1 MEENAFGPFVPRRL
15 LTRERGQILLIVALA
30 ALGLLALTGLV
41 VDGGLLYLSRRQ
53 AQNAADAAALAGAKT
68 LSLTW
73 DDVQARNTALYY
85 AGLNGFDNDGVQDSV
100 HVAHP
105 PDAGEFAG
113 NPNFIRVTIVVTNP
127 TYFIHL
133 VYGGPARASASST
146 AGVEPCPPA
155 PSVMTLHPSACQAFD
170 MRGNATLRVLQ
181 GGVIVNSACQSD
193 ALYATGNVQLVSDGC
208 ILVTGKYRVDGA
220 SATVHPR
227 PNIGVTPTANPLA
240 STPLPDLAGL
250 PIRHGTPHQPRTLRI
265 LHGDV
270 TLSPGI
276 YYGGIEILANASVTL
291 EPGLYVM
298 AGGGLEIRA
307 NATVTGQEVCI
318 YNTQAPDYPEGD
330 GAFGAITLQQNTSI
344 NLTPPTSG
352 PYAGLVFF
360 QDPANPREMY
370 ITGDA
375 TLDAG
380 GGTIYLPGARLHL
393 AGNATSNAPFIALT
407 FLAEGNARMTVRPT
421 IGQGAG
427 GLGAQRVFLA
437 E

>member
-1 MEENAFGPFVPRRL
+1 MLGSSVLRRP
-15 LTRERGQILLIVALA
+15 TIGERGQILLIVALA

-41 VDGGLLYLSRRQ
+41 VDGGLLYLSRRH
-53 AQNAADAAALAGAKT
+53 AQNAADAAALAGAKA

-73 DDVQARNTALYY
+73 DDAQARNTALYY

-113 NPNFIRVTIVVTNP
+113 NPHYIRVTIVVTNP

-133 VYGGPARASASST
+133 VYGGPVRASASST

-155 PSVMTLHPSACQAFD
+155 PSVMTLHPNACQAFD
-170 MRGNATLRVLQ
+170 MRGNASLRVLQ
-181 GGVIVNSACQSD
+181 GGVIVNSACQTD
-193 ALYATGNVQLVSDGC
+193 ALYVTGNAQLWSDGC
-208 ILVTGKYRVDGA
+208 ILVTGKYRVDGV
-220 SATVHPR
+220 SAVVQPR
-227 PNIGVTPTANPLA
+227 PNIGVSPTANPLA

-250 PIRHGTPHQPRTLRI
+250 PVRHGTPNQPQTLRI
-265 LHGDV
+265 PYGDV
-270 TLSPGI
+270 TLEPGI
-276 YYGGIEILANASVTL
+276 YYGGIEILGNARVTL
-291 EPGLYVM
+291 SPGLYVM
-298 AGGGLEIRA
+298 AGGGLEVRA

-318 YNTQAPDYPEGD
+318 FNTWDPDHPEGD
-330 GAFGAITLQQNTSI
+330 GAFGDITLQANTVVT
-344 NLTPPTSG
+344 LTPPTSG

-360 QDPANPREMY
+360 QDPANPHEMT
-370 ITGDA
+370 IIGDA

-380 GGTIYLPGARLHL
+380 GGTIYLPGARLYV
-393 AGNATSNAPFIALT
+393 AGNASSNAPFIVLT
-407 FLAEGNARMTVRPT
+407 FLAEGDARMTVRPT